1 MLGGNVRYY
10 GAYASRN
17 RKALRTARDALAVGE
32 STEDENEAVPGALD
46 KVIPRNATPL
56 EAALPGSAEAVRR
69 QAWARLIRRVFE
81 VNPMVCPRCQL
92 EMEAVA
98 LITEPAVIDKLL
110 RHRNKYGLTSPFE
123 ANPPRAPPDDPP
135 A

>member
-1 MLGGNVRYY
+1 MIRYY

-17 RKALRTARDALAVGE
+17 RKSIRAAREALAQQP
-32 STEDENEAVPGALD
+32 SEDERESVPGVIDEALPGD
-46 KVIPRNATPL
+46 EAPL

-81 VNPMVCPRCQL
+81 VNPMVCPRCQI
-92 EMEAVA
+92 EMEVVA
-98 LITEPAVIDKLL
+98 LITEPAVIDKIL
-110 RHRNKYGLTSPFE
+110 RHREKHGLTSPFE
-123 ANPPRAPPDDPP
+123 ANPPRAPPDNPP